1 MHTRRFLAVSALEAP
16 VMSVDVSAA
25 RSAYAQ
31 HLLLRHTRQ
40 PGSARHI
47 PRLPNTHALCAPPWR
62 SAPASTHGQAREHLG
77 SFLLEAE
84 NCHGLVQ
91 GGHLASVLEQTRRAE
106 VTSACRRE
114 APSRAHT
121 GTSLRPYRLHVQAPR
136 DGWGRKR
143 GGLSDIAW
151 SSVN

>member
-1 MHTRRFLAVSALEAP
+1 MLTRRFLAVSALEAP

-40 PGSARHI
+40 PGSARYI

-77 SFLLEAE
+77 SFLLDAE

-91 GGHLASVLEQTRRAE
+91 SGHLASVLKQTRRA
-106 VTSACRRE
+106 
-114 APSRAHT
+114 
-121 GTSLRPYRLHVQAPR
+121 
-136 DGWGRKR
+136 
-143 GGLSDIAW
+143 
-151 SSVN
+151 